1 MSSSELREI
10 IYKYALQN
18 AVKHDGKAEA
28 GPVMS
33 KIIAERPELR
43 SNAKEIVKIVKEIID
58 QVNSLTLEQPI
69 AEIETKYPE
78 LLEEKKHEEKKKIL
92 PPLPNVKG
100 QVVTRFAPNPDGP
113 LHLGNA
119 RAAILSYEYAKMYN
133 GKFILRFDDTDP
145 KVKRP
150 ILDAYDWIKEDL
162 KWLGIKWEQELYASE
177 RLEVYY
183 KYARY
188 LIEKGHAYVD
198 TCDSSTFKKFRDS
211 RGKMREPECLHR
223 SSSPESNL
231 ELFEKMLEGMFKEGE
246 AVVRLKTNLMDPDP
260 SQIDWV
266 MLRIIDTTK
275 NPHPRVGSKYYVWPT
290 YNFASII
297 DDHELGVTHIL
308 RAKEHMSNTEKQRYI
323 SEYMGWEFPEVLQFG
338 RLKLEG
344 FMMSKSKI
352 RGMLEKGANRDDPR
366 LPTLAGLRRRGILPD
381 TIKDVIIDVG
391 VKVTDATISFEN
403 IAAINRKKLDPVAK
417 RIMFIKDGEEFAIE
431 LPQTLKAKIPLIPSK
446 QEEVDRT
453 IIVNS
458 GDKILIESI
467 DAEDGSVLRLME
479 LCNVRVDKRNR
490 KLVFHS
496 KTLDEAKK
504 VNARIVQ
511 WVKSDE
517 KVPVIVEKAERDDIK
532 IINGYAERI
541 VKDLEIDEIVQFY
554 RFGFVRVDKK
564 DGNMVSVIFSH
575 D

>member
-1 MSSSELREI
+1 
-10 IYKYALQN
+10 
-18 AVKHDGKAEA
+18 
-28 GPVMS
+28 
-33 KIIAERPELR
+33 
-43 SNAKEIVKIVKEIID
+43 
-58 QVNSLTLEQPI
+58 
-69 AEIETKYPE
+69 
-78 LLEEKKHEEKKKIL
+78 
-92 PPLPNVKG
+92 
-100 QVVTRFAPNPDGP
+100 VVTRFAPNPDGP

-517 KVPVIVEKAERDDIK
+517 KVPVIVEKAEREDIK

>member
-1 MSSSELREI
+1 MELNELRET

-18 AVKHDGKAEA
+18 AVKHNGKAET

-43 SNAKEIVKIVKEIID
+43 SNAREIVKIIKEIIE
-58 QVNSLTLEQPI
+58 QVNSLTLEQQLT
-69 AEIETKYPE
+69 EIKAKYPE
-78 LLEEKKHEEKKKIL
+78 LLEEKKHEEKRKVL

-119 RAAILSYEYAKMYN
+119 RSAILSYEYAKMYN

-177 RLEVYY
+177 RLELYY

-188 LIEKGHAYVD
+188 LIEKGYAYVD
-198 TCDSSTFKKFRDS
+198 TCDSSIFRKFRDS
-211 RGKMREPECLHR
+211 RGKMKEPECLHR

-231 ELFEKMLEGMFKEGE
+231 ELFEKMLGGKFKEGE
-246 AVVRLKTNLMDPDP
+246 AVVRLKTDLSDPDP

-266 MLRIIDTTK
+266 MLRIIDTAK
-275 NPHPRVGSKYYVWPT
+275 NPHPRVGSKYWVWPT

-297 DDHELGVTHIL
+297 DDHELGITHVL

-338 RLKLEG
+338 RLRLEG

-352 RGMLEKGANRDDPR
+352 RGMLEKGTNRDDPR

-417 RIMFIKDGEEFAIE
+417 RIMFVKDAEEFSVE
-431 LPQTLKAKIPLIPSK
+431 LPESLNAKIPLIPSK
-446 QEEVDRT
+446 QEMNRT
-453 IIVNS
+453 IIVNP
-458 GDKILIESI
+458 GDKILIESN
-467 DAEDGSVLRLME
+467 DAEDNSILRLME
-479 LCNVRVDKRNR
+479 LCNVKVDKHNR
-490 KLVFHS
+490 KLIFHS

-504 VNARIVQ
+504 VNAKIVQ
-511 WVKSDE
+511 WVKSNE
-517 KVPVIVEKAERDDIK
+517 KVPVMVEKAERDEIK
-532 IINGYAERI
+532 MINGYAEKI
-541 VKDLEIDEIVQFY
+541 AADLEIDEIVQFY
-554 RFGFVRVDKK
+554 RFGFVRVDRK
-564 DGNMVSVIFSH
+564 DENMLRVVFSH